1 MKLFILQRGGK
12 FTCVVISSE
21 PQVSL
26 CGNGVIEESEE
37 CDCGW
42 EEDCRD
48 SCCFPQR
55 RYPPPGETP
64 CTLTPGSICSPS
76 QVRIFKTRSFYSR
89 YIYIYITLQGP
100 CCTAECNL
108 RFGDKCR
115 DDNGCRDA
123 SFCDG
128 RSAYCPPS
136 INKPNKTICNREFV
150 CFMGVSI
157 SRQMLVFFLFHIILF
172 LFPFFCKECTG
183 SICLAYGLESCQC
196 IPGPND
202 PPTKACELCCR
213 LPGENQPC
221 LYVINYLS
229 SCIYIYV
236 FFFIAIKINVSMI
249 DVARR
254 SSFDWNSPPY
264 DIPDMFSK
272 PGTPCNDY
280 NGYCDVFQKCREV
293 SNICYLLL

>member
-1 MKLFILQRGGK
+1 M
-12 FTCVVISSE
+12 
-21 PQVSL
+21 
-26 CGNGVIEESEE
+26 IEEGEE

-76 QVRIFKTRSFYSR
+76 QVRVICSFIIIIIFFPSTRE
-89 YIYIYITLQGP
+89 YIKPLYIQGP

-150 CFMGVSI
+150 CFMGVSMRGGVEMFFSFGACI
-157 SRQMLVFFLFHIILF
+157 FPFVSCSRSVPVVYALHTDWNLASAFLAQTIPRRRPASSAVGFQERTNPACTLYKPFYAYIFFFFL
-172 LFPFFCKECTG
+172 
-183 SICLAYGLESCQC
+183 S
-196 IPGPND
+196 
-202 PPTKACELCCR
+202 R
-213 LPGENQPC
+213 
-221 LYVINYLS
+221 
-229 SCIYIYV
+229 
-236 FFFIAIKINVSMI
+236 
-249 DVARR
+249 
-254 SSFDWNSPPY
+254 
-264 DIPDMFSK
+264 
-272 PGTPCNDY
+272 
-280 NGYCDVFQKCREV
+280 
-293 SNICYLLL
+293 

>member
-1 MKLFILQRGGK
+1 M
-12 FTCVVISSE
+12 
-21 PQVSL
+21 
-26 CGNGVIEESEE
+26 CGNGVIEEGEE

-76 QVRIFKTRSFYSR
+76 QVRICVTFFYYCYYFFSFYSFQECIESP
-89 YIYIYITLQGP
+89 YVQGP

-157 SRQMLVFFLFHIILF
+157 
-172 LFPFFCKECTG
+172 
-183 SICLAYGLESCQC
+183 
-196 IPGPND
+196 
-202 PPTKACELCCR
+202 
-213 LPGENQPC
+213 
-221 LYVINYLS
+221 
-229 SCIYIYV
+229 
-236 FFFIAIKINVSMI
+236 
-249 DVARR
+249 
-254 SSFDWNSPPY
+254 
-264 DIPDMFSK
+264 
-272 PGTPCNDY
+272 
-280 NGYCDVFQKCREV
+280 CREV
-293 SNICYLLL
+293 YVETFFPFGACIFPFVSQGVHR

>member
-1 MKLFILQRGGK
+1 MCFA
-12 FTCVVISSE
+12 E

-26 CGNGVIEESEE
+26 CGNGVIEDGEE

-55 RYPPPGETP
+55 RYPPAGETP

-76 QVRIFKTRSFYSR
+76 QVNTEIIYVSPIFPSNL
-89 YIYIYITLQGP
+89 ITFLFFSLRCKSQGP

-128 RSAYCPPS
+128 RSPYCPPS

-150 CFMGVSI
+150 CFMGVS
-157 SRQMLVFFLFHIILF
+157 
-172 LFPFFCKECTG
+172 
-183 SICLAYGLESCQC
+183 
-196 IPGPND
+196 
-202 PPTKACELCCR
+202 
-213 LPGENQPC
+213 
-221 LYVINYLS
+221 
-229 SCIYIYV
+229 
-236 FFFIAIKINVSMI
+236 
-249 DVARR
+249 
-254 SSFDWNSPPY
+254 
-264 DIPDMFSK
+264 
-272 PGTPCNDY
+272 TPAAWEFRY
-280 NGYCDVFQKCREV
+280 QW
-293 SNICYLLL
+293 

>member
-1 MKLFILQRGGK
+1 MFTLDTRPRFSHSLARLNYRIISSSNNEVIETLKLFILQRGGK

-172 LFPFFCKECTG
+172 LFPFF
-183 SICLAYGLESCQC
+183 
-196 IPGPND
+196 
-202 PPTKACELCCR
+202 
-213 LPGENQPC
+213 
-221 LYVINYLS
+221 
-229 SCIYIYV
+229 
-236 FFFIAIKINVSMI
+236 
-249 DVARR
+249 AR
-254 SSFDWNSPPY
+254 SVPVVYALHTDWNLASAFPGQMIPRRRPASSVVVFPERTSPAC
-264 DIPDMFSK
+264 
-272 PGTPCNDY
+272 T
-280 NGYCDVFQKCREV
+280 
-293 SNICYLLL
+293 L